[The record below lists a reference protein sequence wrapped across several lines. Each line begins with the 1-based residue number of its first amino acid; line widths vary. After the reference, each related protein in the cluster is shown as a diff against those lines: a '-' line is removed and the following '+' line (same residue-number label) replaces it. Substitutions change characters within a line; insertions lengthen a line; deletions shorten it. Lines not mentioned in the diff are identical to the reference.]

1 MDISKDKIVDGA
13 EVWDVLGKC
22 NVPCLLFYVLK

>member
-1 MDISKDKIVDGA
+1 MDRSKDKRADGA
-13 EVWDVLGKC
+13 EVWDVLGKH